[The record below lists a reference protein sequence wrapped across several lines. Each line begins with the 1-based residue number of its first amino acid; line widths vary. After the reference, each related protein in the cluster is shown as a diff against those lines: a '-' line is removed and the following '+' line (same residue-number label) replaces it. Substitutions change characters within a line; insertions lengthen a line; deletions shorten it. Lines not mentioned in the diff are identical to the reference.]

1 MSEDSL
7 GHVVIVGG
15 TAHEWADM
23 SATQWKERLRVLID
37 GTAIAHPRWIT
48 LMPHSGSSL
57 TASEHEAWNVLFEHD
72 VKTQAVTTRGWTRH
86 VFESDAGVSVVIDP
100 CPNAQNR
107 FAAILEHARIHG
119 HNAFASEDELGRA
132 VLAPADVEPD
142 LVVILG
148 PADRMPTSLVWE
160 LGYSEL
166 VFLDLHWSELVSSH
180 LEIAVD
186 DFHRR
191 QRRFG
196 GLDS

>member
-15 TAHEWADM
+15 TAREWADM
-23 SATQWKERLRVLID
+23 AVAEWEERLRVIVE
-37 GTAIAHPRWIT
+37 GTAIARPRWIT
-48 LMPHSGSSL
+48 LMPHSG
-57 TASEHEAWNVLFEHD
+57 EALSAGEYELWNTMFEHG

-86 VFESDAGVSVVIDP
+86 VFVTDDGVSVAIDP
-100 CPNAQNR
+100 WPDGQSR
-107 FAAILEHARIHG
+107 FAALVEDVRMHG
-119 HNAFASEDELGRA
+119 QHTISEDDLGNA
-132 VLAPADVEPD
+132 VLAPADIEPD

-148 PADRMPTSLVWE
+148 PPDRMPTSLVWE

-166 VFLDLHWSELVSSH
+166 VFLDLRWSELVSSH